1 MKRHGDRMGSRQM
14 RRIGLLVLLP
24 VLSTI
29 PWPQA
34 TGPFSRE
41 PMLGAV
47 RLFYAPDQDLSRVD
61 IDLVDSARREID
73 LAAYVLT
80 DKSFTEALI
89 RAAKRGVRVRLYL
102 HPEQPGFRRQ
112 AAQGPFWALM
122 HTPGVSVRFK
132 GDGEL
137 MHLKSYQV
145 DRRQLRSGSANF
157 SFTGMRRQ
165 DNDLLVIDSVDAAS
179 HFVTFFNALWARPDN
194 ENIQA
199 SR

>member
-1 MKRHGDRMGSRQM
+1 MGTRQM
-14 RRIGLLVLLP
+14 RRLGLFAALAVF
-24 VLSTI
+24 SAT
-29 PWPQA
+29 PWPQ
-34 TGPFSRE
+34 TPGPFSRE

-47 RLFYAPDQDLSRVD
+47 RMFYAPEQDLSRVD
-61 IDLVDSARREID
+61 IDLIDSARREID

-80 DKSFTEALI
+80 DKSFMDALV

-112 AAQGPFWALM
+112 PGQGPFWSLM
-122 HTPGVSVRFK
+122 HTPGVVVRFK

-145 DRRQLRSGSANF
+145 DRARLRSGSANF
-157 SFTGMRRQ
+157 SFSGMRRQ
-165 DNDLLVIDSVDAAS
+165 DNDLFVIDSVDAAS
-179 HFVTFFNALWARPDN
+179 HFVTFFESLWARPDN
-194 ENIQA
+194 ERLQA